1 MDNIKNFDDIL
12 QVTNDFLYTF
22 LLVGLLLIVG
32 IYFTIRTKFVQI
44 RLLGDSIKVIA
55 EKKSDKGG
63 VSSFQA
69 LMVSTASRVGTG
81 NIVGVASA
89 IAIGGAGAV
98 FWMWTIAIIGS
109 ASAFIES
116 TLAQIY
122 KTKDG
127 DGFKGGPAYY
137 IEKALKAR
145 WLGIIFSI
153 LMIACFAYGFN
164 GIQSYNISSSLAY
177 YFDDYYTGVLSTI
190 FGIKISLPMIV
201 GLIIAILTGVIIFG
215 GVKRIGFITSGLV
228 PVMAVL
234 YILLGIFIT
243 IKNITSLP
251 QVFSNIFSQAFDFKA
266 IFGGFSGSCVMYG
279 IKRGLFSNEAGMGS
293 APNAAATAEVSHPVK
308 QGLVQMFSVFIDTL
322 FICTTTAMILLCSGV
337 TGGQD
342 LQGVDFVQA
351 AVRES
356 LGEFGIHF
364 ITISMLLFAFSS
376 LIGNYYYTEANI
388 NFITKSKLAL
398 NLFRISCLVMI
409 FFGTQLSFDTVW
421 NLADVLMGLMA
432 IINIIVIVIL
442 GNIAIKALKNYTEQK
457 QQGKDPVF
465 KAKDIELDN
474 TEFWK

>member
-1 MDNIKNFDDIL
+1 MAELINNITNWFEESLNIA
-12 QVTNDFLYTF
+12 NDFLYTYI
-22 LLVGLLLIVG
+22 LVALLLIVG
-32 IYFTIRTKFVQI
+32 IYFTIRTKFVQV

-55 EKKSDKGG
+55 EKKSDKKG

-89 IAIGGAGAV
+89 IAIGGAGSV

-127 DGFKGGPAYY
+127 EGFKGGPAYY
-137 IEKALKAR
+137 IEKALKKR
-145 WLGIIFSI
+145 WLGIVFSI

-177 YFDDYYTGVLSTI
+177 YFPNYYESI
-190 FGIKISLPMIV
+190 LPMVV
-201 GLIIAILTGVIIFG
+201 GLIVAILTGVIIFG

-228 PVMAVL
+228 PIMAVL

-243 IKNITSLP
+243 FKNITSLP
-251 QVFSNIFSQAFDFKA
+251 QVFSNIFTQAFDFKA

-337 TGGQD
+337 VGGEN
-342 LQGVDFVQA
+342 LKGVDFVQV

-364 ITISMLLFAFSS
+364 ITISMFLFAFSS
-376 LIGNYYYTEANI
+376 LIGNYYYTESNI
-388 NFITKSKLAL
+388 KFITPNKIVL
-398 NLFRISCLVMI
+398 NLFRVSCIFMI

-432 IINIIVIVIL
+432 IINIVVIVIL
-442 GNIAIKALKNYTEQK
+442 GNISIKALKDYTKQK
-457 QQGKDPVF
+457 KDGKDPTF
-465 KAKDIELDN
+465 KAKDIGLDN
-474 TEFWK
+474 TEYWK